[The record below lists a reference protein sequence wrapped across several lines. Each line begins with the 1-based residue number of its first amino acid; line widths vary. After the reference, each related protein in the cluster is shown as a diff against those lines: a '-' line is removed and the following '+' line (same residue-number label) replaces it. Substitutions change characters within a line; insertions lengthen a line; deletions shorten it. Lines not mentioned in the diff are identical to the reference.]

1 MAMNELYKMFAFGSE
16 LKDVRRDHLK
26 KHSLTNIMTIS
37 VCAMIAGADD
47 WTDIAGFGQ
56 NYHAWFLQFLD
67 MPHGA
72 PSHDTIRRVFSL
84 LEPEAFSISVS
95 QWLQSLKQFQVKVPT
110 SGGQLAI
117 DGKTLKG
124 SFDQAELKQPWLMVG
139 AYATER
145 GLMIGQ
151 QGASG
156 EKGELVTIHELLDRL
171 NVKHH
176 LVSIDALGCQKDIA
190 EKIVKK
196 GGDYLLSLKANHPTT
211 EEAVR
216 RRLADQLREDSE
228 EDREDR
234 DHAIDLDKSHGRTML
249 RRCIVL
255 REVKAIPGMEEWQG
269 VKAAVLMV
277 TEQDRPRRR
286 QSPTQPDRQQTVG
299 YRLYLTSRGA
309 SAQEYL
315 QAIRHHWKIENE
327 MHWSLDVTF
336 GEDKSRA
343 RKDHGAINLAT
354 IRRTGLSL
362 LKADHSKKSIKLKRK
377 LAAWSPNI
385 LFQYLGIAMAE
396 PAISSAI

>member
-1 MAMNELYKMFAFGSE
+1 MAMNALYKMFAFGSE

-26 KHSLTNIMTIS
+26 KHSLTNILTIS

-56 NYHAWFLQFLD
+56 NYHDWFRQFLD

-95 QWLQSLKQFQVKVPT
+95 EWLQSLKQFQVQVPT

-124 SFDQAELKQPWLMVG
+124 SFDQAGLKQPWLMVG

-151 QGASG
+151 QGACG

-216 RRLADQLREDSE
+216 GRLADQLREHPDE
-228 EDREDR
+228 TREDR
-234 DHAIDLDKSHGRTML
+234 DQAVELDESHGRTML

-255 REVKAIPGMEEWQG
+255 RDLKDIPGIKEWQG
-269 VKAAVLMV
+269 VQAAVLMA
-277 TEQDRPRRR
+277 TGQDRPCRR
-286 QSPTQPDRQQTVG
+286 QSPTQPDRQKTVG
-299 YRLYLTSRGA
+299 YRLYLTSRDA

-315 QAIRHHWKIENE
+315 QAIRQHWKIENE

-362 LKADHSKKSIKLKRK
+362 LKADPSKKSIKLKRK

-385 LFQYLGIAMAE
+385 LFQYLGLATPL
-396 PAISSAI
+396 PAISSVK